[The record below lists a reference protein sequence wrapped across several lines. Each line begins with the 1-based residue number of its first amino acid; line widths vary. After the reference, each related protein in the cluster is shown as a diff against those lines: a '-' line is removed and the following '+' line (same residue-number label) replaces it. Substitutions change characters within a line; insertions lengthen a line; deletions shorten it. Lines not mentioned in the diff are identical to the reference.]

1 MRAMA
6 QNTFE
11 SPVMAIAV
19 RRLLRSQMA
28 AKGIEYKDLA
38 KGLEK
43 LGVDQRESTL
53 RSKINNGTLGAQLFL
68 YIQLALGTRDLHL
81 SQVDEILQDVLRER
95 EEQAASD
102 E

>member
-1 MRAMA
+1 MP

-28 AKGIEYKDLA
+28 AKGIEYKDLT
-38 KGLEK
+38 KGLKE

-68 YIQLALGTRDLHL
+68 YIQLALGVRDLHL
-81 SQVDEILQDVLRER
+81 SQVNEILQDVHRER
-95 EEQAASD
+95 EQQTTPAE
-102 E
+102 

>member
-1 MRAMA
+1 MA
-6 QNTFE
+6 QSTFE
-11 SPVMAIAV
+11 SSVMATTV

-38 KGLEK
+38 KRLKE

-68 YIQLALGTRDLHL
+68 YIQLALRIRDLHL
-81 SQVDEILQDVLRER
+81 SQVDEILQDVHRER
-95 EEQAASD
+95 EAPSGPAE
-102 E
+102 

>member
-1 MRAMA
+1 MPQSA
-6 QNTFE
+6 FE
-11 SPVMAIAV
+11 SPVMATAV

-38 KGLEK
+38 NRLKE

-53 RSKINNGTLGAQLFL
+53 RSKINNGTLGAQLFV
-68 YIQLALGTRDLHL
+68 YIQLALGVRDLHL
-81 SQVDEILQDVLRER
+81 SQVNEILQDVRRER
-95 EEQAASD
+95 DLQSEQT

>member
-1 MRAMA
+1 MRVMS
-6 QNTFE
+6 QITFE
-11 SPVMAIAV
+11 SPVMATAV

-38 KGLEK
+38 KRLK
-43 LGVDQRESTL
+43 DLGVDQRESTL

-68 YIQLALGTRDLHL
+68 YIQLALGVRDLHL

-95 EEQAASD
+95 EAAS
-102 E
+102 EGTE